1 MAVGMMGTAEAR
13 HARGP
18 VRVRELDPP
27 AVRAEWRTWGLE
39 WPAAFTAPPWVSAWA
54 ETLGSDREVRWLVA
68 EEAGAPIGAVPLVI
82 AGDTAQVAGSPDV
95 CDHLD
100 LAARPG
106 RQAEV
111 CRALARFLARRG
123 VRRLDAEAV
132 RPDALL
138 VRGWRA
144 AGLPVD
150 LPGVAVTVEMDLPG
164 SWDGYLERL
173 SKHDRHEV
181 RRKLRRLEAAGPVV
195 WRRSRDPAA
204 DLPVFLRLFRDSRP
218 RKRAFLT
225 PERLSFFHR
234 LAAALAADG
243 VLDLGILE
251 VGDRPVAATFGFSW
265 ADTAHLYNNGF
276 DPAWADRSVGL
287 VAKVLSVR
295 DAIERGMA
303 RYTFLRGDEPYKF
316 RLGGRAVP
324 LLGFRARLSPSGG
337 GDR

>member
-1 MAVGMMGTAEAR
+1 MAVGMTGAAEAR
-13 HARGP
+13 KARGP
-18 VRVRELDPP
+18 AQVRELDPP
-27 AVRAEWRTWGLE
+27 AVRAEWRSWGLA
-39 WPAAFTAPPWVSAWA
+39 WPAAFTAPPWVTAWS
-54 ETLGSDREVRWLVA
+54 ETLGSGRPVRWFVV
-68 EEAGAPIGAVPLVI
+68 EEAGAPIGAVPLVM

-100 LAARPG
+100 LASRPG
-106 RQAEV
+106 REAEV
-111 CRALARFLARRG
+111 CRALARFLEHRG
-123 VRRLDAEAV
+123 VRRFDAEAA
-132 RPDALL
+132 RSEALL
-138 VRGWRA
+138 IRGWKA
-144 AGLPVD
+144 AGLAVD
-150 LPGVAVTVEMDLPG
+150 LSGVAVTVEMDLPG
-164 SWDGYLERL
+164 SWEGYLERL
-173 SKHDRHEV
+173 PKHDRHEI

-195 WRRSRDPAA
+195 WRRSQDPTA
-204 DLPVFLRLFRDSRP
+204 DLPVFLQLFRDSRP

-234 LAAALAADG
+234 LAVVLAAEG
-243 VLDLGILE
+243 VLDLGILK
-251 VGDRPVAATFGFSW
+251 VGGRPVAATFGFSW
-265 ADTAHLYNNGF
+265 GDTAHLYNNGF